1 MAGKNKPTCV
11 SGLIST
17 DAWGALISVFS
28 IFSWRWPYEVPDIY
42 FSICVFEGLL
52 YRTGGGAGVHLL
64 WVVLDGHLGNIM
76 LGIVGERRVLNNS
89 GMWLFALEVEEIF

>member
-52 YRTGGGAGVHLL
+52 YRKGREGEGGRTSTLGGVRWPFRERYAGDS
-64 WVVLDGHLGNIM
+64 WRKTCF
-76 LGIVGERRVLNNS
+76 E
-89 GMWLFALEVEEIF
+89 

>member
-52 YRTGGGAGVHLL
+52 YRKERGGRTSTLGGVRWPFRERYAG
-64 WVVLDGHLGNIM
+64 DSRGKM
-76 LGIVGERRVLNNS
+76 CFE
-89 GMWLFALEVEEIF
+89 